1 MSACSDGHK
10 GKDKAVTLVQNAV
23 CCTPARELWQQ
34 PALMLLS
41 VGLVATCLAG
51 SKHGADPSLLPWAV
65 SPLQETNPASVF
77 LLRMTWSPALSSPYQ
92 SNHPL
97 RLRAVG
103 RRAPRAVSIIDVL
116 WGLGRAHSN
125 RFAPRATFQ
134 ALSAGLVIINNLS
147 VFHQITWQYKF
158 VYLEHDPVIVFV
170 RLARTGSPELVLALW
185 FLCQLWI
192 TDGTCSAITSFLQSD
207 KARLRTEVA

>member
-1 MSACSDGHK
+1 MPACSDSHK
-10 GKDKAVTLVQNAV
+10 GKDKAVSLVQNAV
-23 CCTPARELWQQ
+23 CCTLGCELWQQ
-34 PALMLLS
+34 PALMLPS

-51 SKHGADPSLLPWAV
+51 SKHGADPSPLLWAV
-65 SPLQETNPASVF
+65 SPLQEEKPASVF
-77 LLRMTWSPALSSPYQ
+77 LLRMTSPALSSPYQ
-92 SNHPL
+92 SKRPL

-103 RRAPRAVSIIDVL
+103 RRAPRAVSVIDVL
-116 WGLGRAHSN
+116 WGLGRARSN

-134 ALSAGLVIINNLS
+134 VLSAGLVIINNLS